1 MPPPLRPF
9 HYSRFSVSL
18 FWSTHNSAERKAQKK
33 KGRET
38 INFLGLM
45 HPKKLETTLHTR
57 TRESES
63 LFSLDPP
70 PCKHLISIPYPPPRF
85 LRGSGSTDW
94 PFVVIRAADHAFS
107 TISAVWTFFPCLREG
122 KTTAEGSPGKTVVL
136 SLKTSFRP
144 SRLSVSISGPRC
156 FFGRLDKNNHN
167 FPPHFATGGGLRGVF
182 SSQESAATACKMMVK
197 KKKEY
202 V

>member
-1 MPPPLRPF
+1 MPRRLRCRRPSAHFIILASPF
-9 HYSRFSVSL
+9 LFSGA
-18 FWSTHNSAERKAQKK
+18 HNGTKRKAQKK

-85 LRGSGSTDW
+85 LRGTGSTDW

-107 TISAVWTFFPCLREG
+107 TISAVWTFFPCFTWG
-122 KTTAEGSPGKTVVL
+122 KTTTEGSPEKTVAL

-144 SRLSVSISGPRC
+144 SRLSVSISSLRC
-156 FFGRLDKNNHN
+156 FFNRLGSTK
-167 FPPHFATGGGLRGVF
+167 
-182 SSQESAATACKMMVK
+182 
-197 KKKEY
+197 
-202 V
+202 